1 MKTFSMGRLLA
12 ATALAL
18 ALPTLSFADSSGGHH
33 MHGAG
38 APGSAAKVD
47 RTVSVVL
54 KDNYFEPETIQVAA
68 GETVRF
74 RVENKGGF
82 LHEFA
87 IATPAMHEEHQQEM
101 LMLMD
106 HGVLQPTHIDH
117 EAAKL
122 MQASMGHGMHDG
134 GNALLLEPG
143 QSGELIWT
151 FPENGDL
158 EFGCTVPGHY
168 QAGMV
173 GSFILN

>member
-1 MKTFSMGRLLA
+1 MKMFAMGRLLA
-12 ATALAL
+12 ATALVL
-18 ALPTLSFADSSGGHH
+18 ALPSLSFADSAGHH
-33 MHGAG
+33 MQGIG

-47 RTVSVVL
+47 RTVAVTMQ
-54 KDNYFEPETIQVAA
+54 DNYFEPETIQVTA
-68 GETVRF
+68 GETIRF
-74 RVENKGGF
+74 KVVNKGSF

-87 IATPAMHEEHQQEM
+87 VGTPAMHEEHQQEM

-106 HGVLQPTHIDH
+106 HGVLHPTHIDH
-117 EAAKL
+117 EAAKQ
-122 MQASMGHGMHDG
+122 MQASMGHGMHDS

-143 QSGELIWT
+143 QSAELIWT
-151 FPENGDL
+151 FPASGDL